1 MQFVVYH
8 SYLGVCKQVSMCN
21 KYVFHILTNSTVTFW
36 KTGYK
41 TGTNFHICQS
51 TNRIRQIALCKSA
64 FISWDALHSGLY
76 PSTFADPRFR
86 NEDSV
91 FVMHECSSGG
101 QEGKLSLKWLIQRAI
116 RPEFHTTLLRNLTG
130 KLL

>member
-1 MQFVVYH
+1 ME
-8 SYLGVCKQVSMCN
+8 KQRS
-21 KYVFHILTNSTVTFW
+21 ST
-36 KTGYK
+36 G
-41 TGTNFHICQS
+41 GGGG
-51 TNRIRQIALCKSA
+51 AGLC
-64 FISWDALHSGLY
+64 

-116 RPEFHTTLLRNLTG
+116 RPEF
-130 KLL
+130 